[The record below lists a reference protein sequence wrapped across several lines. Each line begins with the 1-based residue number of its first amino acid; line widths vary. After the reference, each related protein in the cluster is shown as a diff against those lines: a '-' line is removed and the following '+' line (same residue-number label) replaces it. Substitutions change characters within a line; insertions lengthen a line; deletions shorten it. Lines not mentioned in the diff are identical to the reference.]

1 MLKKIFFITVIV
13 VLIVGI
19 ISSFIL
25 WKIPNTYTATAY
37 LIMAPI
43 PLTTEDFVPS
53 ILTDRG
59 DVPYRVNFLSIN
71 DIPPFPTPDYELIYM
86 SDEIIEKVLLYIS
99 QKEEYKNQK
108 MSRTK
113 LRKSM
118 EIKTKIYFQGTNQ
131 LQYQR
136 IITLSFT
143 SPNPQLSAEVCNY
156 WVRLG
161 MQKIEDL
168 RQNIIK
174 DTLEYLQQ
182 TLEDKEKLY
191 NEKINELKQ
200 LESNFYLPSME
211 QKIQDYENQI
221 TNFKIQNLNLDLEIE
236 RLNKE
241 IEFAPNKN
249 LLSDN
254 QTSSPIQEP
263 QQKTLELQNEIKIK
277 LAEKESL
284 QKLITQLENE
294 LSLLKKDYAEKKQQK
309 KILEN
314 ESTLLRQQIDNL
326 KITSENA
333 LANLAKSQS
342 ELRFASEAL
351 TPRQKSGPPRTLYL
365 ACIVVLT
372 TVAVPTIYI
381 ATLVLNY
388 YLNKLEREF
397 LNIQ

>member
-37 LIMAPI
+37 LIMAPT